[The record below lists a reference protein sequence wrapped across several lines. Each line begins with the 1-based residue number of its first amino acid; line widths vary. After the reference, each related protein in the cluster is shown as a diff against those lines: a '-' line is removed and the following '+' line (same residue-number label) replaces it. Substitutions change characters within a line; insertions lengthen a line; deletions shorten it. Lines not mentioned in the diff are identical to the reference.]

1 MGLLDALSGI
11 IAPKQWLVSLL
22 GGGTTASGVVVGPYT
37 ALQSSAVF
45 GCVDLIGAT
54 LASLPIMA
62 MQKTNGI
69 LQPIEG
75 SDLAYF
81 LNEDPNVDLTGY
93 TLKFGIAQN
102 LLLKGE
108 AFILPQYYG
117 GRLTGFEL
125 LRHEWVSVWENADA
139 VLTYQVTRPGKRLEN
154 YTAAQIIHIRQ
165 YTVDGIRGVS
175 PITYAREVI
184 GTSIAGDQ
192 HQGAFMVNGGTP
204 RGVLSL
210 ATTIRD
216 KERIKGLRDQFDE
229 QVRGLNA
236 GKTAVL
242 TEGAEYKPV
251 QLSNADLQFMES
263 QKFSTEQICRIF
275 RVPPSMVGYY
285 VGTQTGT
292 SAEQD
297 ALRFVRQC
305 LAPMCAN
312 IENELTKKVGGTSWL
327 KFDLNQW
334 MRGDSTA
341 RTSRIVSLINAGVM
355 TQNEGRRE
363 EGLPYYGPEADE
375 LKQPLNL
382 APIGDANNGKIN
394 KNEPANA

>member
-1 MGLLDALSGI
+1 MGLFDGLLSVI
-11 IAPKQWLVSLL
+11 VAPKAWLVQML
-22 GGGTTASGVVVGPYT
+22 GGGQTASGKLVTPYS
-37 ALQSSAVF
+37 ALESSAVY

-54 LASLPIMA
+54 VASLPIYT
-62 MQKTNGI
+62 MQKVSGVLKQVSTE
-69 LQPIEG
+69 LQF
-75 SDLAYF
+75 Y

-93 TLKFGIAQN
+93 TLKFGIVQN

-108 AFILPQYYG
+108 AFLLPIYQG
-117 GRLTGFEL
+117 GRLTGIRL
-125 LRHEWVSVWENADA
+125 LRHEWVAVWEDSDA
-139 VLTYQVTRPGKRLEN
+139 VLTYQVTQPGQPLINLR
-154 YTAAQIIHIRQ
+154 AWQIVHIRQ

-184 GTSIAGDQ
+184 GTSIAADQ
-192 HQGAFMVNGGTP
+192 HQGAFMTNGGTP

-216 KERIKGLRDQFDE
+216 KDRIKNLRDQFDE

-242 TEGAEYKPV
+242 TEGAEYKTI
-251 QLSNADLQFMES
+251 QLSNADLQFIES

-275 RVPPSMVGYY
+275 RVPPSMVGFY

-292 SAEQD
+292 NAEQD

-312 IENELTKKVGGTSWL
+312 IENELTKKLGGTYWL
-327 KFDLNQW
+327 KFDLNEW

-341 RTSRIVSLINAGVM
+341 RTQRIVSLINAGVM
-355 TQNEGRRE
+355 TQNEGRKE

-382 APIGDANNGKIN
+382 APIGDVNNGKIN
-394 KNEPANA
+394 KDGTD

>member
-1 MGLLDALSGI
+1 M
-11 IAPKQWLVSLL
+11 QLL
-22 GGGTTASGVVVGPYT
+22 GGGATASGKIVDSYT

-45 GCVDLIGAT
+45 ACVDLIGAAM
-54 LASLPIMA
+54 ASLPIMA
-62 MQKTNGI
+62 MQKKDGI
-69 LQPIEG
+69 LEAVPG
-75 SDLAYF
+75 SDLAFY
-81 LNEDPNVDLTGY
+81 LNEDPNEDLTGY
-93 TLKFGIAQN
+93 TLKYGIAQN

-108 AFILPQYYG
+108 AFLLPIYVG
-117 GRLTGFEL
+117 GRRAGLRL
-125 LRHEWVSVWENADA
+125 LRHEWVAIWEDNNA
-139 VLTYQVTRPGKRLEN
+139 VLTYQVTYPGQPLRN
-154 YTAAQIIHIRQ
+154 YSANEIVHIRQ

-175 PITYAREVI
+175 PIIYAKEVI
-184 GTSIAGDQ
+184 GTAIAGDQ
-192 HQGAFMVNGGTP
+192 HQGAFMTNGGTP

-210 ATTIRD
+210 GTTIRD
-216 KERIKGLRDQFDE
+216 KERIKTLRDQFDE

-242 TEGAEYKPV
+242 TEGAEYKTI
-251 QLSNADLQFMES
+251 QLSNADLQFIES

-285 VGTQTGT
+285 TGTQTGT

-305 LAPMCAN
+305 LAPMAAN
-312 IENELTKKVGGTSWL
+312 IEEELTKKLGGEYWL
-327 KFDLNQW
+327 RFDLNAW
-334 MRGDSTA
+334 TRGDSAA

-355 TQNEGRRE
+355 TQNEGRKE

-382 APIGDANNGKIN
+382 APIGDVNNGKME
-394 KNEPANA
+394 KDEPANEGN

>member
-1 MGLLDALSGI
+1 
-11 IAPKQWLVSLL
+11 
-22 GGGTTASGVVVGPYT
+22 
-37 ALQSSAVF
+37 
-45 GCVDLIGAT
+45 
-54 LASLPIMA
+54 
-62 MQKTNGI
+62 
-69 LQPIEG
+69 
-75 SDLAYF
+75 
-81 LNEDPNVDLTGY
+81 
-93 TLKFGIAQN
+93 LKFGIVQN

-108 AFILPQYYG
+108 AFLLPIYQG
-117 GRLTGFEL
+117 GRLTGIRL
-125 LRHEWVSVWENADA
+125 LRHEWVAVWEDSDA
-139 VLTYQVTRPGKRLEN
+139 VLTYQVTQPGQPLINLR
-154 YTAAQIIHIRQ
+154 AWQIVHIRQ

-184 GTSIAGDQ
+184 GTSIAADQ
-192 HQGAFMVNGGTP
+192 HQGAFMTNGGTP

-216 KERIKGLRDQFDE
+216 KDRIKSLRDQFDE

-242 TEGAEYKPV
+242 TEGAEYKTI
-251 QLSNADLQFMES
+251 QLSNAELQFIES

-275 RVPPSMVGYY
+275 RVPPSMVGFY

-292 SAEQD
+292 NAEQD

-312 IENELTKKVGGTSWL
+312 IENELTKKLGGTYWL
-327 KFDLNQW
+327 KFDLNEW

-341 RTSRIVSLINAGVM
+341 RTQRIVSLINAGVM
-355 TQNEGRRE
+355 TQNEGRKE

-382 APIGDANNGKIN
+382 APIGDVNNGKIN
-394 KNEPANA
+394 KDGTD

>member
-1 MGLLDALSGI
+1 M
-11 IAPKQWLVSLL
+11 
-22 GGGTTASGVVVGPYT
+22 
-37 ALQSSAVF
+37 
-45 GCVDLIGAT
+45 
-54 LASLPIMA
+54 
-62 MQKTNGI
+62 
-69 LQPIEG
+69 
-75 SDLAYF
+75 
-81 LNEDPNVDLTGY
+81 DLTGY
-93 TLKFGIAQN
+93 TLKFGIVQN

-108 AFILPQYYG
+108 AFLLPIYQG
-117 GRLTGFEL
+117 GRLTGIRL
-125 LRHEWVSVWENADA
+125 LRHEWVAVWEDSDA
-139 VLTYQVTRPGKRLEN
+139 VLTYQVTQPGQPLINLR
-154 YTAAQIIHIRQ
+154 AWQIVHIRQ

-184 GTSIAGDQ
+184 GTSIAADQ
-192 HQGAFMVNGGTP
+192 HQGAFMTNGGTP

-216 KERIKGLRDQFDE
+216 KDRIKSLRDQFDE

-242 TEGAEYKPV
+242 TEGAEYKTI
-251 QLSNADLQFMES
+251 QLSNAELQFIES

-275 RVPPSMVGYY
+275 RVPPSMVGFY

-292 SAEQD
+292 NAEQD

-312 IENELTKKVGGTSWL
+312 IENELTKKLGGTYWL
-327 KFDLNQW
+327 KFDLNEW

-341 RTSRIVSLINAGVM
+341 RTQRIVSLINAGVM
-355 TQNEGRRE
+355 TQNEGRKE

-382 APIGDANNGKIN
+382 APIGDVNNGKIN
-394 KNEPANA
+394 KDGTD

>member
-1 MGLLDALSGI
+1 MGLFDGLLSGI
-11 IAPKQWLVSLL
+11 VAPKAWLVQML
-22 GGGTTASGVVVGPYT
+22 GGGQTASGKLVTPYS
-37 ALQSSAVF
+37 ALESSAVY

-54 LASLPIMA
+54 VASLPIYT
-62 MQKTNGI
+62 MQKVSGALKQVSTE
-69 LQPIEG
+69 LQF
-75 SDLAYF
+75 Y

-93 TLKFGIAQN
+93 TLKFGIVQN

-108 AFILPQYYG
+108 AFLLPIYQG
-117 GRLTGFEL
+117 GRLAGIRL
-125 LRHEWVSVWENADA
+125 LRHEWVAVWEDSDA
-139 VLTYQVTRPGKRLEN
+139 VLTYQVTQPGQPLINLR
-154 YTAAQIIHIRQ
+154 AWQIVHIRQ

-184 GTSIAGDQ
+184 GTSIAADQ
-192 HQGAFMVNGGTP
+192 HQGAFMTNGGTP

-216 KERIKGLRDQFDE
+216 KDRIKNLRDQFDE

-242 TEGAEYKPV
+242 TEGAEYKTI
-251 QLSNADLQFMES
+251 QLSNADLQFIES

-275 RVPPSMVGYY
+275 RVPPSMVGFY

-292 SAEQD
+292 NAEQD

-312 IENELTKKVGGTSWL
+312 IENELTKKLGGSYWL
-327 KFDLNQW
+327 KFDLNEW

-341 RTSRIVSLINAGVM
+341 RTQRIVSLINAGVM
-355 TQNEGRRE
+355 TQNEGRKE

-382 APIGDANNGKIN
+382 APIGDVNNGKIN
-394 KNEPANA
+394 KDGTD

>member
-1 MGLLDALSGI
+1 MGLFDGLLSGI
-11 IAPKQWLVSLL
+11 VAPKAWLVQML
-22 GGGTTASGVVVGPYT
+22 GGGQTASGKLVTPYS
-37 ALQSSAVF
+37 ALESSAVY

-54 LASLPIMA
+54 VASLPIYT
-62 MQKTNGI
+62 MQKVSGALKQVSTE
-69 LQPIEG
+69 LQF
-75 SDLAYF
+75 Y

-93 TLKFGIAQN
+93 TLKFGIVQN

-108 AFILPQYYG
+108 AFLLPIYQG
-117 GRLTGFEL
+117 GRLAGIRL
-125 LRHEWVSVWENADA
+125 LRHEWVAVWEDSDA
-139 VLTYQVTRPGKRLEN
+139 VLTYQVTQPGQPLINLR
-154 YTAAQIIHIRQ
+154 AWQIVHIRQ

-184 GTSIAGDQ
+184 GTSIAADQ
-192 HQGAFMVNGGTP
+192 HQGAFMTNGGTP

-216 KERIKGLRDQFDE
+216 KDRIKNLRDQFDE

-242 TEGAEYKPV
+242 TEGAEYKTI
-251 QLSNADLQFMES
+251 QLSNADLQFIES

-275 RVPPSMVGYY
+275 RVPPSMVGFY

-292 SAEQD
+292 NAEQD

-312 IENELTKKVGGTSWL
+312 IENELTKKLGGTYWL
-327 KFDLNQW
+327 KFDLNEW

-341 RTSRIVSLINAGVM
+341 RTQRIVSLINAGVM
-355 TQNEGRRE
+355 TQNEGRKE

-382 APIGDANNGKIN
+382 APIGDVNNGKIN
-394 KNEPANA
+394 KDGTD